1 MGMRNLCLGL
11 VAAVLLAAPLQAQAP
26 KPAAALTPQDQQALA
41 EFDQRVKQYVS
52 IRDEVNRGSAKLRET
67 EDPAK
72 IAAAREELAAKIRA
86 RRTTAK
92 AGDIFTHYIQERFRK
107 ILAPEFSGVKGQ
119 NTKGSIKDEAPAPGA
134 VKLAVNAQY
143 PKDQPLGTV
152 PPNILEALPQLPDGI
167 EFRFIDR
174 QLALRDAE
182 ANLIIDFMAAA
193 IPAK

>member
-92 AGDIFTHYIQERFRK
+92 AGDIFTPYIQERFRK